1 MRFLLALLFSLLLIS
16 PTSAQEIRNVT
27 VGWGNSLRL
36 GRWTPVFVT
45 IEDAQPRE
53 IDLQIHGSYGEKSA
67 ALWLHQT
74 AVAEPQ
80 PDTYC
85 LLYPINAQPSQI
97 EVIVSDKQTGRT
109 LGTAAMQNDS
119 SFSSAGRQPTRILG
133 PNETLIGISGNIDD
147 ATSLQAQLRLAEIP
161 TGILDPLH
169 LPANFAGYDGISAL
183 ILAAPDLD
191 QLKPDQEQAILQWIS
206 RGANLLFIPP
216 TSTLPAA
223 DPLVDALPCTIG
235 VNRIIIADTDGTTPS
250 RTKLNARE
258 ISPRP
263 GATPFRFLDQTG
275 YLRRLGFGKIALL
288 PVDVSPFHF
297 TGPHPANDFWKSILQ
312 PLTKVPAI
320 AQPTSLPVSDIDETL
335 IPGPNAAQ
343 SVGRGQRESDAIRH
357 VLELMDAAKSSR
369 TIDWRS
375 TLVSIVAICFLLG
388 PIDSILLMRLG
399 QRPRNWLTIFGW
411 IGLIASLGGY
421 AIAREI
427 KSSPSLATFRL
438 VDQIDDSA
446 VAATDIISLNSGHP
460 QLVPLSPDK
469 NEWWEPANQAARLF
483 FPDRFLDATCHED
496 KTGCRPEWVKLNGI
510 EPQSWYGE
518 LANLGPGLLRANLH
532 LEQRPDHTIHLIGKL
547 TNASSTAMTDI
558 HVSTASGNFAIDQPL
573 ASGASIDLN
582 QPATSDPISFSGL
595 PADITDLSPERAD
608 RIEDLIK
615 SGQAEVICQMPDAT
629 DVKVGLESQT
639 HWQILRAVLSI
650 SK

>member
-1 MRFLLALLFSLLLIS
+1 MRFLLALLFSLLFIPPAFS
-16 PTSAQEIRNVT
+16 QEIRNVT

-45 IEDAQPRE
+45 VEDAQPRE

-109 LGTAAMQNDS
+109 LGTVAMQNDS

-161 TGILDPLH
+161 AGILDPLH
-169 LPANFAGYDGISAL
+169 LPANFAGNDGISAL

-206 RGANLLFIPP
+206 RGGNLLFIPP
-216 TSTLPAA
+216 TSALPRG
-223 DPLVDALPCTIG
+223 DSLVDALPCTIG
-235 VNRIIIADTDGTTPS
+235 INRLINANVDGMAPS
-250 RTKLNARE
+250 STKFNARE
-258 ISPRP
+258 VSPRQ
-263 GATPFRFLDQTG
+263 GATQFRFLDQTG
-275 YLRRLGFGKIALL
+275 YIRRLGLGKIAVI
-288 PVDVSPFHF
+288 PVDVSPFQF

-357 VLELMDAAKSSR
+357 VLEMMDAAKSSNA
-369 TIDWRS
+369 IDWRS
-375 TLVSIVAICFLLG
+375 SLLSIAAICFLLG

-427 KSSPSLATFRL
+427 KTSPSIATFRI
-438 VDQIDDSA
+438 VDQVDDSA
-446 VAATDIISLNSGHP
+446 IAAIDIISLNSGHP

-483 FPDRFLDATCHED
+483 SPDRFLDAICHED
-496 KTGCRPEWVKLNGI
+496 KTGCRPEWINLNGI
-510 EPQSWYGE
+510 EPQSWHGE
-518 LANLGPGLLRANLH
+518 SANRGPGLLRADLR

-547 TNASSTAMTDI
+547 TNASSTTMTDI
-558 HVSTASGNFAIDQPL
+558 HVSTASGNFAIGEPL
-573 ASGASIDLN
+573 AAGTSVDFD

-608 RIEDLIK
+608 RIDDLIK
-615 SGQAEVICQMPDAT
+615 SGQAEVLCQMPDAQQ
-629 DVKVGLESQT
+629 VKIGPEAQT
-639 HWQILRAVLSI
+639 HWQILRVILPI